1 MAIYGGVTR
10 GRWISPRQGSLVS
23 EPQLKERPS
32 DVRVG
37 LTLGRHFF
45 TLRVMEQTDSI
56 YLTPTQMIDSDH
68 PTIREYAMRTV
79 GNSLD
84 PIDRA
89 IKLFRAVRD
98 DIRYD
103 PYSPFYLPEHYQA
116 SWVFQRGRS
125 FCVPKASLLCALGR
139 VCGIPSRVGFATVR
153 NHLATQQLLDFM
165 GSDLFV
171 YHGFVEFYLRGAWV
185 KATPA
190 FNRELC
196 WRHGVDPLEFNGRED
211 ALFQAFN
218 SRNEKFMEYLEY
230 TGTYADIPVSAI
242 VEGWEKAYGKDRVRR
257 WIRMFEEHG
266 GISLGD
272 FDREEVIDDG

>member
-1 MAIYGGVTR
+1 
-10 GRWISPRQGSLVS
+10 
-23 EPQLKERPS
+23 
-32 DVRVG
+32 
-37 LTLGRHFF
+37 
-45 TLRVMEQTDSI
+45 MEETDSI
-56 YLTPTQMIDSDH
+56 YLTPTHMIDSDH
-68 PTIREYAMRTV
+68 PVIREYAMRTV
-79 GNSLD
+79 GSSLD
-84 PIDRA
+84 PVDRA

-103 PYSPFYLPEHYQA
+103 PYSPFYLAEHYQA

-139 VCGIPSRVGFATVR
+139 AWGIPSRVGFATVC
-153 NHLATQQLLDFM
+153 NHLATRQLLDFM

-171 YHGFVEFYLRGAWV
+171 YHGFVEFYLERKWV

-211 ALFQAFN
+211 ALFQPFN
-218 SRNEKFMEYLEY
+218 SRNEKFMDYLEY

-257 WIRMFEEHG
+257 WIRMFEERG

-272 FDREEVIDDG
+272 FEREDVSDE

>member
-1 MAIYGGVTR
+1 
-10 GRWISPRQGSLVS
+10 
-23 EPQLKERPS
+23 
-32 DVRVG
+32 
-37 LTLGRHFF
+37 
-45 TLRVMEQTDSI
+45 MEQIDPI
-56 YLTPTQMIDSDH
+56 YLTPTQIIDSDH
-68 PTIREYAMRTV
+68 PTLREYAMRV
-79 GNSLD
+79 VESSLD
-84 PIDRA
+84 PVDRA

-139 VCGIPSRVGFATVR
+139 ACGIPSRVGFATVR
-153 NHLATQQLLDFM
+153 NHLATRQLLDFM

-171 YHGFVEFYLRGAWV
+171 YHGFVEFYLERKWV

-211 ALFQAFN
+211 ALFQPFN
-218 SRNEKFMEYLEY
+218 SRNEKFMDYLEY

-242 VEGWEKAYGKDRVRR
+242 VEGWEKAYGKDRLRR
-257 WIRMFEEHG
+257 WIKMFEERG

-272 FDREEVIDDG
+272 FEKEDVSNDG